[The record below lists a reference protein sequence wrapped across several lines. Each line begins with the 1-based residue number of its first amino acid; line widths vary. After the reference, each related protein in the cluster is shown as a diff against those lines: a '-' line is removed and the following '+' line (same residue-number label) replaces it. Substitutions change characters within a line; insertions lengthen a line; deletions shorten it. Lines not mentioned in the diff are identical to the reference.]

1 MRTAIVSIAGL
12 VALTVAVHAQTPAK
26 PATSESLTWRLL
38 PPEQPYAAIDGP
50 HLKDLVDDQTA
61 MSRRY
66 RDSGHQF
73 WGRISGTEADAENAR
88 WLLEKF
94 RQLGLSDVREQAFDL
109 PPQWM
114 PQSWSVA
121 ASGGAKSLELRSAQP
136 TYLTRATPAAGLD
149 LEAVDVGSGS
159 EGDLTGRD
167 LRGKAVFFASA
178 DILSRHGNV
187 AGGAIKRIA
196 DRGAAAIFVTLMI
209 PGNLKLQF
217 YPVGVD
223 IPTFAL
229 GLDDGMAVRDMIGR
243 ARGGA
248 APRVKIWLDVNDGAE
263 FENRD
268 DLGFVA
274 RATDETI
281 VIVAHRDGWF
291 EAANDNATGV
301 ATLVGLAEYFAK
313 IPRDQR
319 RRTIV
324 FLGTSGHHD
333 SAAMS
338 GHWLAEH
345 KEFFANTALL
355 INAEHTAEATLDI
368 LRDPSGATPN
378 GVIRQA
384 NSAAAKRW
392 YVGGSPRLRQL
403 ALKAFDAFGVATY
416 AEPDPQAGGEIGLY
430 FRNAPAL
437 QVIGGRF
444 YWHSDHETSDVI
456 PAPALAGITRAYAKI
471 IDDVNGIDLNDLRPV
486 AQR

>member
-1 MRTAIVSIAGL
+1 MRTAMVSIACL
-12 VALTVAVHAQTPAK
+12 AALTVAVHAQTPAK
-26 PATSESLTWRLL
+26 PATAEPLTWRLL
-38 PPEQPYAAIDGP
+38 PPEQPYAAIDGRN
-50 HLKDLVDDQTA
+50 LKDLVDDQTA

-136 TYLTRATPAAGLD
+136 TYLTKATPAAGLD

-248 APRVKIWLDVNDGAE
+248 APRVKIRLDVAMVPNLKTATIWGS
-263 FENRD
+263 
-268 DLGFVA
+268 LPG
-274 RATDETI
+274 ATDETI

-319 RRTIV
+319 RRTMV